1 VSLQHPSP
9 PAVQALAGNA
19 KLLFTA
25 TYNVNDFGNEPLT
38 KDCVPANVGILP
50 GSYSLLYVPF
60 SFFRSTNSEIFI
72 NENYQITTFS
82 SSALSTATQYWVI
95 NFTNSYPGDTEITAV
110 PVLKFAVGA
119 KNDLYKCVTDVIID
133 YTNEVRVV
141 YFFQQKKK

>member
-1 VSLQHPSP
+1 L
-9 PAVQALAGNA
+9 
-19 KLLFTA
+19 
-25 TYNVNDFGNEPLT
+25 
-38 KDCVPANVGILP
+38 
-50 GSYSLLYVPF
+50 
-60 SFFRSTNSEIFI
+60 
-72 NENYQITTFS
+72 
-82 SSALSTATQYWVI
+82 SALTSILNSFI